1 MEKLIINQMLH
12 IRLCAHHCRRV
23 ISAHKPGLWSN
34 PKLLEDVVKLCR
46 NVGGCVLV
54 IKNTTRCKKKE
65 SRLGFNREI
74 KLTNFEHLPPT
85 REWVHEMDSYTC
97 EYL

>member
-1 MEKLIINQMLH
+1 M
-12 IRLCAHHCRRV
+12 
-23 ISAHKPGLWSN
+23 
-34 PKLLEDVVKLCR
+34 
-46 NVGGCVLV
+46 LV